1 MKSALLIAVMAAV
14 TLLLRALPFLVLR
27 KRTPAYISY
36 LGRVLPPAII
46 GMLVIYCLKDITP
59 AVRPF
64 GLPELAAAACVVG
77 MQVWRRSALISIL
90 SGTAV
95 YMLLIRVIAG
105 AISGHSAL
113 ALPMK
118 LNNCHCVVYQLDDR
132 GKWWINAWNI
142 QDPSAQ
148 TDLFAPDG
156 NKTLR

>member
-27 KRTPAYISY
+27 KRTPAFISY

-95 YMLLIRVIAG
+95 YMTAYPRIEDESRDWEERHGDRSCQLRQEGKSAFFSAECFSAG
-105 AISGHSAL
+105 RL
-113 ALPMK
+113 ARHP
-118 LNNCHCVVYQLDDR
+118 
-132 GKWWINAWNI
+132 
-142 QDPSAQ
+142 
-148 TDLFAPDG
+148 
-156 NKTLR
+156 